1 MHRDDR
7 PRPVGHLRGRVLDVE
22 VERDGVDVGE
32 DRRRAAPHDRLGR
45 RVEGEGRADHLVAGP
60 DAERLEREHE
70 RVGAVRDADRALH
83 AEVGGGLLLERPVVR
98 AADEALAVENLA
110 ERGLEPGNQRLVFG
124 SDVNERNRLHAGL
137 TLAAAIHR

>member
-22 VERDGVDVGE
+22 VERGGIDVGE
-32 DRRRAAPHDRLGR
+32 DRRRAAPRDRLGR
-45 RVEGEGRADHLVAGP
+45 RVEGERRADHLVARP
-60 DAERLEREHE
+60 DAERVEGEHE
-70 RVGAVRDADRALH
+70 RVGAVGDADRPLD
-83 AEVGGGLLLERPVVR
+83 AEVGGGLLLEGPVVR

-124 SDVNERNRLHAGL
+124 SDVNERNRLHAGSL
-137 TLAAAIHR
+137 